1 MTPKPIRRVGRWAAL
16 LILAASALTLA
27 SCGGDEA
34 AAPRGSVEDELG
46 FDQAGIAERQ
56 SRVEAAISDCMRAQG
71 FDYVP
76 IDPLAQRAAITGS
89 ARLSDEDF
97 LNQFGYGISTL
108 YGRGGPQSDPNERIR
123 DTLSSADRA
132 AYERALWGENVGANF
147 AQANDSGDFTR
158 LGACTKK
165 GTEEVFGGVETLTG
179 LVGKLDE
186 LDERIVQDQRMV
198 RAIEQWTACMAD
210 AGYKFDDPE
219 DIDADVLERFQEI
232 VGANVEAGATEPANP
247 DATFDQDALAA
258 LQRVEVETAKA
269 DLACETKHI
278 TPVEEVVRP
287 EYERAF
293 RDENKD
299 LLTRVPKAAA

>member
-1 MTPKPIRRVGRWAAL
+1 MTLKPIRRVGRWAVL
-16 LILAASALTLA
+16 LILATSALALA
-27 SCGGDEA
+27 ACGGDEA

-46 FDQAGIAERQ
+46 FDQAGISERQ
-56 SRVEAAISDCMRAQG
+56 SRVEADISDCMRVQG

-123 DTLSSADRA
+123 DTLSPADRA

-158 LGACTKK
+158 LGGCTKQ
-165 GTEEVFGGVETLTG
+165 GTEAVFGGLATLTG

-186 LDERIVQDQRMV
+186 LDERIAQDQRMV
-198 RAIEQWTACMAD
+198 RAIEQWSGCMAD
-210 AGYKFDDPE
+210 AGYKYDEPD
-219 DIDADVLERFQEI
+219 DIDGDMLERFQEI
-232 VGANVEAGATEPANP
+232 VGPNVEAGATEPPNP
-247 DATFDQDALAA
+247 EATHDQEALAA
-258 LQRVEVETAKA
+258 LQRQEVATAKA
-269 DLACETKHI
+269 DVGCETKII
-278 TPVEEVVRP
+278 TPVEEVARP
-287 EYERAF
+287 QYEATF
-293 RDENKD
+293 REENRE
-299 LLTRVPKAAA
+299 LLTRVPQPGG

>member
-1 MTPKPIRRVGRWAAL
+1 MTLKPIRRAGRWAAL

-76 IDPLAQRAAITGS
+76 IDPLAQRAAVTGS
-89 ARLSDEDF
+89 TRLSDEDF

-108 YGRGGPQSDPNERIR
+108 YGRGGPTSDPNERIR
-123 DTLSSADRA
+123 DTLAPADRA
-132 AYERALWGENVGANF
+132 AYVRALWGENEGANF

-158 LGACTKK
+158 LGGCTKK

-210 AGYKFDDPE
+210 AGYEYEDPD
-219 DIDADVLERFQEI
+219 DIDADLLERFQEI
-232 VGANVEAGATEPANP
+232 VGPNVAAGTTAPDP
-247 DATFDQDALAA
+247 DATFDQDALAT

-287 EYERAF
+287 EYERTF
-293 RDENKD
+293 REENKE
-299 LLTRVPKAAA
+299 LLTRVPKVG